1 MKPIIFSREDTQ
13 DLVAR
18 LISWSRDTLDQP
30 LGQLQAEELLDLIRE
45 TVAPAIYNQALA
57 DAATAVRQRADD
69 LAEAIEAL
77 ERPVGR

>member
-1 MKPIIFSREDTQ
+1 MKPITLTPADTQ

-18 LISWSRDTLDQP
+18 LVSWSRDTLDQP
-30 LGQLQAEELLDLIRE
+30 LGNLQAEELLDLIRE

-57 DAATAVRQRADD
+57 DASAAIRQKADD